1 MHELSL
7 ISALV
12 EEVSRDAQ
20 ERGVSRITT
29 VNLAVGKRA
38 HALPHALLF
47 CFDLIKQDTILA
59 DAQLIIEVVPPVFY
73 CERCGLNEVHDK
85 LWANCAHCGLPTVPA
100 GGMELE
106 IRGYEGDGPDG
117 GKENKN

>member
-7 ISALV
+7 VSALV

-47 CFDLIKQDTILA
+47 CFDLIKESTILA
-59 DAQLIIEVVPPVFY
+59 DAQLIIEVILPVFY
-73 CERCGLNEVHDK
+73 CERCGLHHVQDA
-85 LWANCAHCGLPTVPA
+85 LWADCAHCGLPTVPT
-100 GGMELE
+100 GGTELE
-106 IRGYEGDGPDG
+106 IRGYEGD
-117 GKENKN
+117 